1 MMVPRWFPCI
11 SGQLGR
17 DMPKLTKRF
26 VDSVRT
32 KGTSQDV
39 IYWDTELPRFGLRAK
54 PSGKL
59 SYVLQ
64 YRNAQ
69 GRTRRYTLGS
79 VGELTPDQARSKAQK
94 QRQAVREGAD
104 PSAERRAAP
113 AGMTV
118 ADLCKAY
125 LADAEKGLVLG
136 KRGQAKAKS
145 TLETDRGRVKR
156 HIIPLMGGL
165 PIAGVSPSDVLRF
178 MHGVQTGK
186 SAARIKTKLRGVARV
201 TGGRGTAARTV
212 GLLGGIFSY
221 AVRTGLRTDNPVR
234 GIERPADKRRTVFL
248 TMEEY
253 RTLGAALKASDAE
266 GENPLATNAVRLLAL
281 TGCRRGEITGL
292 QWSEVDAERQQLRLG
307 ATKEGYSVRPLG
319 RAAIDV
325 LEGLPRHAKSDLVLP
340 SGENGRPYVGLPKAW
355 ERIAARAKLKGV
367 TLHTLRH
374 SFATTANDLGLSEPT
389 IAALLG
395 HSRGSV
401 TSRYVHHIDATLV
414 AAADRVSQA
423 IANALSGQQQAKV
436 VRLRKSTR

>member
-1 MMVPRWFPCI
+1 
-11 SGQLGR
+11 
-17 DMPKLTKRF
+17 MPKLTKRF
-26 VDSVRT
+26 VDAVRA
-32 KGTSQDV
+32 KGTDQDV

-69 GRTRRYTLGS
+69 GRTRRFTLGG

-94 QRQAVREGAD
+94 KRQAVREGAD

-136 KRGQAKAKS
+136 KRGQVKAES
-145 TLETDRGRVKR
+145 TLETDRGRIKR
-156 HIIPLMGGL
+156 HIIPLMGRL
-165 PIAGVSPSDVLRF
+165 PVAGVSPADVLRF
-178 MHGVQTGK
+178 MHGVQSGK

-234 GIERPADKRRTVFL
+234 GIERPADKRRTAFL
-248 TMEEY
+248 TMDQY
-253 RTLGAALKASDAE
+253 RALGAALNAADTE

-281 TGCRRGEITGL
+281 TGCRRGEIIGL

-307 ATKEGYSVRPLG
+307 TTKEGYSVRPLG
-319 RAAIDV
+319 RAAIDL
-325 LEGLPRHAKSDLVLP
+325 LERLPRHDKSDQVLA
-340 SGENGRPYVGLPKAW
+340 SGDDGLPYTGLPKAW
-355 ERIAARAKLKGV
+355 VRIAARAKLKAV

-374 SFATTANDLGLSEPT
+374 SFATIANDLGLSEPT

-395 HSRGSV
+395 HSRRGV
-401 TSRYVHHIDATLV
+401 TSRYVHHIDATLI
-414 AAADRVSQA
+414 AAADRVSSA
-423 IANALSGQQQAKV
+423 IADALQGQ
-436 VRLRKSTR
+436 KSTRILKFGKSIAGNRRE